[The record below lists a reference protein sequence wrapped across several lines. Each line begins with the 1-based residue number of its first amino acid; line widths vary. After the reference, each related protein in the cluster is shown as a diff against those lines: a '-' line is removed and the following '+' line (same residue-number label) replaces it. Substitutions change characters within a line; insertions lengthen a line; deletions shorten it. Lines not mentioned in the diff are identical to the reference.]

1 MSKSLSEPIR
11 SHKDLDKD
19 SAPHYHKA
27 VKFYEALS
35 KQLVH
40 QGHVL
45 DVFACA
51 LDQVLTTLD
60 CMLDKKKYVF
70 SYSVFFRNNF
80 DQYIV
85 KKLFFSLRMFFLISQ
100 KAFDT

>member
-1 MSKSLSEPIR
+1 VLKYLQLLQIVSKSLSEPIR

-27 VKFYEALS
+27 VKFYEGLS
-35 KQLVH
+35 KQLIH

-51 LDQVLTTLD
+51 LDQVFV
-60 CMLDKKKYVF
+60 YVHLILYLKTIVFLF
-70 SYSVFFRNNF
+70 S
-80 DQYIV
+80 
-85 KKLFFSLRMFFLISQ
+85 
-100 KAFDT
+100 

>member
-1 MSKSLSEPIR
+1 MELNLQRKAECSFICEMDKILLKYLQLYLQIVSKSLSEPMR

-35 KQLVH
+35 KQLIH

-51 LDQVLTTLD
+51 LDQVF
-60 CMLDKKKYVF
+60 M
-70 SYSVFFRNNF
+70 
-80 DQYIV
+80 
-85 KKLFFSLRMFFLISQ
+85 
-100 KAFDT
+100 

>member
-1 MSKSLSEPIR
+1 MSKSLSEPMR

-35 KQLVH
+35 KQLVI

-51 LDQVLTTLD
+51 LDQVFINVILN
-60 CMLDKKKYVF
+60 DKQENTICICPLV
-70 SYSVFFRNNF
+70 SE
-80 DQYIV
+80 Q
-85 KKLFFSLRMFFLISQ
+85 L
-100 KAFDT
+100 